1 MPVLVGNN
9 LFFIAT
15 SFILIIIRTW
25 GDRIDSR
32 TKILFAAGQVIYC
45 SRHHSARRTNKRQK
59 IAKRG
64 RILIN

>member
-1 MPVLVGNN
+1 MPVLAGNN

-15 SFILIIIRTW
+15 SLILIITW